1 MRVAHH
7 AIVGA
12 MDAAQAPLP
21 PYSVELIL
29 AGVASVAFL
38 ALALATTT
46 RRSSS
51 PLAFDVGLMCVTMS
65 AYNILEVAYSLTSAP
80 QWAYLE
86 YFVASTISIPT
97 LRMFV
102 GYVGQRRR
110 YRNALAMA
118 SLYFV
123 GLAVACLMPFARP
136 TWALFPGGDT
146 WAILMLVGIAP
157 SFGGA
162 AVLLY
167 RHAVRSNRDERARV
181 RLLVGALALGV
192 GGVATDLLAIAA
204 GGYIPRLAAGGLVI
218 AVALVAA
225 LMLRAK
231 LFETLRIVTLANA
244 ALVAAIAILAQIA
257 VVTLLG
263 GSLGLLTVGTTFVV
277 LAVVAAVR
285 PLWITLSEERAR
297 MEESATLGRF
307 AQQMAH
313 DVRNPLAAI
322 HGAAQFLLEEQD
334 QGRPL
339 EPHREFIALILDR
352 AERLERVIADYQRMG
367 RVETQLSEEDVNE
380 LVREALASHRASG
393 SDLKIE
399 LALADESPICS
410 IDRDLFVHALENLV
424 RNAAE
429 AMEGDGTLSAVTE
442 RRGRS
447 VLIKISDD
455 GPGMDP
461 RSAERAFDAFYTTKA
476 GGTGLGLAFVA
487 RVVEAHGGTARM
499 DSRVGEG
506 TTVELE
512 LPLPP

>member
-1 MRVAHH
+1 
-7 AIVGA
+7 
-12 MDAAQAPLP
+12 
-21 PYSVELIL
+21 
-29 AGVASVAFL
+29 
-38 ALALATTT
+38 
-46 RRSSS
+46 
-51 PLAFDVGLMCVTMS
+51 
-65 AYNILEVAYSLTSAP
+65 
-80 QWAYLE
+80 
-86 YFVASTISIPT
+86 
-97 LRMFV
+97 
-102 GYVGQRRR
+102 
-110 YRNALAMA
+110 
-118 SLYFV
+118 
-123 GLAVACLMPFARP
+123 
-136 TWALFPGGDT
+136 
-146 WAILMLVGIAP
+146 
-157 SFGGA
+157 
-162 AVLLY
+162 
-167 RHAVRSNRDERARV
+167 
-181 RLLVGALALGV
+181 
-192 GGVATDLLAIAA
+192 
-204 GGYIPRLAAGGLVI
+204 
-218 AVALVAA
+218 
-225 LMLRAK
+225 
-231 LFETLRIVTLANA
+231 
-244 ALVAAIAILAQIA
+244 
-257 VVTLLG
+257 
-263 GSLGLLTVGTTFVV
+263 
-277 LAVVAAVR
+277 
-285 PLWITLSEERAR
+285 